1 MKKYMIEALK
11 EAKKAFELGEVPIG
25 AVIVKDNKII
35 SRAFNKKSILLWL
48 VIIIMISLGFLS
60 YKVIDF
66 FKQARTRTN
75 IFKLIYG
82 NLGNIFIIS
91 SINDSNKCVFLF

>member
-1 MKKYMIEALK
+1 M
-11 EAKKAFELGEVPIG
+11 
-25 AVIVKDNKII
+25 NKII
-35 SRAFNKKSILLWL
+35 SLTKVFTKDYIKNLRVFNKKSILLWL

-66 FKQARTRTN
+66 LKQARSRTN

>member
-1 MKKYMIEALK
+1 M
-11 EAKKAFELGEVPIG
+11 
-25 AVIVKDNKII
+25 NKII
-35 SRAFNKKSILLWL
+35 SLTKVFTKDYIKNLRGFNKKSILLWL

-66 FKQARTRTN
+66 LKQARSRTN